1 MQQEQTT
8 LSVGATIRSPYGDRY
23 VIEGFLGMGGFGAV
37 YLVRDRRVKQHLFA
51 LKEVI
56 DPKKRDRER
65 FIFEAEILKRL
76 DHWALPHV
84 YQMFEDARLK
94 RVYMLMDYIEGRD
107 LEALRKEQPDERISL
122 PLVLNLMAPIVDAL
136 VYLHHQDPPIVHRD
150 IKPENIIVPA
160 RGDEAVLVDFSIAK
174 EYVEE
179 RTTTVIRHG
188 SPGYAALEQYG
199 SGTTPRTDIYGLAA
213 TIYTLLT
220 GSIPPD
226 AITRAIG
233 SKGFDPLEPANLITP
248 DVPWAVAMTIERAM
262 SISSNDRFA
271 TVEEFWQELKV
282 HSTQQRVDVPDKAS
296 PNTPQPLIVLAQA
309 QAQAQAHITSTPASL
324 QRSESFPSVTHNTG
338 HTHLSITPT
347 SLQQRLHLPPLIKY
361 RSSLPIFLVLLLII
375 AIGTVSYA
383 LLHGSPSSAPQK
395 ATPASATPQ
404 VRVTSAAVSPTSTLP
419 RGAPKYPI
427 LGASYTGTVVDLL
440 AKEKTSMVLTR
451 IQQNQGSIQGYF
463 QGLGF
468 VGPFKGTI
476 TPSGHL
482 QFKVEMRAGQ
492 SILSFEGD
500 IKVGGDI
507 VGSFE
512 VLLSQ
517 GQPTGE
523 SGLWN
528 VASKA

>member
-1 MQQEQTT
+1 MQQEQMT
-8 LSVGATIRSPYGDRY
+8 LPVGTSIRSPYGDRY
-23 VIEGFLGMGGFGAV
+23 VIEGLLGMGGFGAV
-37 YLVRDRRVKQHLFA
+37 YLVRDRRVKQRLFA

-56 DPKKRDRER
+56 DPKKGDRER

-76 DHWALPHV
+76 DHRALPHV
-84 YQMFEDARLK
+84 YQVFEHDKPK
-94 RVYMLMDYIEGRD
+94 RVYMLMDYIEGQN
-107 LEALRKEQPDERISL
+107 LEVLREEQPEKRFSL
-122 PLVLNLMAPIVDAL
+122 PLVLTLMAPIVDAL
-136 VYLHHQDPPIVHRD
+136 VYLHNQDPPIVHRD

-188 SPGYAALEQYG
+188 SPGFAALEQYG

-220 GSIPPD
+220 GIIPPD

-233 SKGFDPLEPANLITP
+233 SKGSDPLEPVNLITP
-248 DVPWAVAMTIERAM
+248 DVPWATAMVIERAM
-262 SISSNDRFA
+262 SISSDDRFA
-271 TVEEFWQELKV
+271 SVEEFWCELKA
-282 HSTQQRVDVPDKAS
+282 HFTQQQGDVPDKAS
-296 PNTPQPLIVLAQA
+296 LNTPQPILVRPKV
-309 QAQAQAHITSTPASL
+309 HTP
-324 QRSESFPSVTHNTG
+324 VTMK
-338 HTHLSITPT
+338 PAPV
-347 SLQQRLHLPPLIKY
+347 QQQDHSPRLRKY
-361 RSSLPIFLVLLLII
+361 RTALPIFLALLLILG
-375 AIGTVSYA
+375 IGTASYA
-383 LLHGSPSSAPQK
+383 LRYGSLSSAPLQ
-395 ATPASATPQ
+395 ATPTPATHQ
-404 VRVTSAAVSPTSTLP
+404 ARVTSGAVSPTATLLP
-419 RGAPKYPI
+419 KGSKYPI
-427 LGASYTGTVVDLL
+427 LGASYAGTVVDLL
-440 AKEKTSMVLTR
+440 AKEKTSMMLTH

-468 VGPFKGTI
+468 VGPFKGSI

-482 QFKVEMRAGQ
+482 QFMVAVRSGA
-492 SILSFEGD
+492 STLSFEGD

-512 VLLSQ
+512 VLLPE

-528 VASKA
+528 VASSA

>member
-8 LSVGATIRSPYGDRY
+8 LPVGATIRSPYGDRY
-23 VIEGFLGMGGFGAV
+23 LIEGFLGMGGFGAV

-76 DHWALPHV
+76 DHRALPHV
-84 YQMFEDARLK
+84 YQVFEDSKLK

-122 PLVLNLMAPIVDAL
+122 PLVLTLMAPIVDAL

-248 DVPWAVAMTIERAM
+248 DVPWAIAMTIERAM

-282 HSTQQRVDVPDKAS
+282 HFTQQQVDVSDKA
-296 PNTPQPLIVLAQA
+296 PLNTPHPLTVPAQA
-309 QAQAQAHITSTPASL
+309 LARMTSTPASL
-324 QRSESFPSVTHNTG
+324 QRSESFPSATHNSG
-338 HTHLSITPT
+338 HARMSITLA
-347 SLQQRLHLPPLIKY
+347 SLQQQRPPPFRRY
-361 RSSLPIFLVLLLII
+361 RTYLPIFLVLLLV
-375 AIGTVSYA
+375 AIGTVSYV
-383 LLHGSPSSAPQK
+383 LCYGSLSSAPHK
-395 ATPASATPQ
+395 ATSAPATPQ
-404 VRVTSAAVSPTSTLP
+404 VRVTPAAVSPTSTLSLRP
-419 RGAPKYPI
+419 STYPI
-427 LGASYTGTVVDLL
+427 LGASYSGTVVDLL
-440 AKEKTSMVLTR
+440 AKEKTNMVLTH
-451 IQQNQGSIQGYF
+451 IQQSQGSIQGYF

-468 VGPFKGTI
+468 VGPFKGSI

-482 QFKVEMRAGQ
+482 QFKVAVRAGQ
-492 SILSFEGD
+492 STLRFDGD

-512 VLLSQ
+512 VLLGQ

-528 VASKA
+528 VASSA

>member
-1 MQQEQTT
+1 MRCRMQQEQTT
-8 LSVGATIRSPYGDRY
+8 LPVGATIRSPYGDRY
-23 VIEGFLGMGGFGAV
+23 LIEGFLGMGGFGAV

-76 DHWALPHV
+76 DHRALPHV
-84 YQMFEDARLK
+84 YQMFEEGKLK

-107 LEALRKEQPDERISL
+107 LEALRKEQPDQRISL
-122 PLVLNLMAPIVDAL
+122 PLVLTLMAPIVDAL

-179 RTTTVIRHG
+179 RTTTIIRHG

-226 AITRAIG
+226 AIARAIG

-271 TVEEFWQELKV
+271 TVEEFWQELKI
-282 HSTQQRVDVPDKAS
+282 HFTQQQVDVPAKAL
-296 PNTPQPLIVLAQA
+296 PTTPQPLTVPAQA
-309 QAQAQAHITSTPASL
+309 QARMTSTPTSL
-324 QRSESFPSVTHNTG
+324 QRSESFPSATHNAG
-338 HTHLSITPT
+338 HERMSIPPA
-347 SLQQRLHLPPLIKY
+347 SLQQQPPPPLRKY
-361 RSSLPIFLVLLLII
+361 RPSLPIFLVLLLII
-375 AIGTVSYA
+375 AIGTVAYA
-383 LLHGSPSSAPQK
+383 LGYGSLSSAPHK
-395 ATPASATPQ
+395 ATPAPAT
-404 VRVTSAAVSPTSTLP
+404 
-419 RGAPKYPI
+419 
-427 LGASYTGTVVDLL
+427 
-440 AKEKTSMVLTR
+440 
-451 IQQNQGSIQGYF
+451 
-463 QGLGF
+463 
-468 VGPFKGTI
+468 
-476 TPSGHL
+476 H
-482 QFKVEMRAGQ
+482 
-492 SILSFEGD
+492 
-500 IKVGGDI
+500 
-507 VGSFE
+507 
-512 VLLSQ
+512 
-517 GQPTGE
+517 
-523 SGLWN
+523 
-528 VASKA
+528 